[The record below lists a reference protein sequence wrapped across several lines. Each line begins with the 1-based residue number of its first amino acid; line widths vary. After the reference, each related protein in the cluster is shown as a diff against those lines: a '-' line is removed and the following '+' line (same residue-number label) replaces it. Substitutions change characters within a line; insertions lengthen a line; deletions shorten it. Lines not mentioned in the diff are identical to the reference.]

1 MSGSAN
7 LIDRVRAALASY
19 RPVEAD
25 DPTAA
30 RAAVALVISRTPLA
44 VLLVRRRERAGDPW
58 SGHMAL
64 PGGYSSTSDATLAV
78 TSARETLEETG
89 LDLAGAE
96 LLGPLSDVAPRSPF
110 LPPIIVRPFVWVV
123 PAAVP
128 APASDEVAEVIWLE
142 VAELFDP
149 ANRKPMVL
157 DFPDGARSFDS
168 IQIRGYTIWGLTE
181 RILTHFAGL
190 AGL

>member
-1 MSGSAN
+1 MSRPAN

-25 DPTAA
+25 DPAAA

-78 TSARETLEETG
+78 TAARETLEETG

-96 LLGPLSDVAPRSPF
+96 LLGALSDEAPRSPF
-110 LPPIIVRPFVWVV
+110 LPPIVVRPFVWVV

-128 APASDEVAEVIWLE
+128 APASAEVAEVIWLE

-149 ANRKPMVL
+149 ANRQPLVL
-157 DFPDGARSFDS
+157 DFPGGARTFES
-168 IQIRGYTIWGLTE
+168 IQVHGYTIWGLTE

-190 AGL
+190 ASI